1 MKRTTLAM
9 FLILLA
15 GCETRLLAAS
25 ANEAAVPDPE
35 PTEAEPEE
43 AAEPSRDV
51 EAPENAE
58 PRVTAES
65 SETAEPASR
74 GAQVF
79 ATHCATCHGP
89 EGRGDGPAGAA
100 LEPPAADLVGPR
112 AEHLRGIPR
121 RTIIAEGRPGTAM
134 VGWKDILS
142 PEDLEAV
149 YGFVHEMKHGPG
161 GMGPGGGMGR
171 GGRGGR

>member
-9 FLILLA
+9 VLILLA

-25 ANEAAVPDPE
+25 TD
-35 PTEAEPEE
+35 
-43 AAEPSRDV
+43 
-51 EAPENAE
+51 EAPVSVPSA
-58 PRVTAES
+58 P
-65 SETAEPASR
+65 ETEEEPASR

-79 ATHCATCHGP
+79 ATHCATCHGA

-100 LEPPAADLVGPR
+100 LNPPAADLVGPR
-112 AEHLRGIPR
+112 ADHLRGIPR

-161 GMGPGGGMGR
+161 GGPGGGMGR
-171 GGRGGR
+171 GGR

>member
-25 ANEAAVPDPE
+25 TDEAAVSVPSPPETEAEEPAPEPEAPESGE
-35 PTEAEPEE
+35 PTE
-43 AAEPSRDV
+43 
-51 EAPENAE
+51 
-58 PRVTAES
+58 TG
-65 SETAEPASR
+65 EPASR

-100 LEPPAADLVGPR
+100 LNPPAADLVGPR

-134 VGWKDILS
+134 VAWKDTLS

-161 GMGPGGGMGR
+161 GGPGGGMGR
-171 GGRGGR
+171 GGR

>member
-25 ANEAAVPDPE
+25 ADEAAAPTPE
-35 PTEAEPEE
+35 PTEAEEPE
-43 AAEPSRDV
+43 EPSRDV
-51 EAPENAE
+51 EAPETAE
-58 PRVTAES
+58 PAV
-65 SETAEPASR
+65 TAEPASR

-89 EGRGDGPAGAA
+89 EGRGDGPAGTA

-121 RTIIAEGRPGTAM
+121 RTIIADGRPGTAM

-161 GMGPGGGMGR
+161 GGRGGMGPGR
-171 GGRGGR
+171 R

>member
-25 ANEAAVPDPE
+25 ADEPVAPVPQPTE
-35 PTEAEPEE
+35 TEAEE
-43 AAEPSRDV
+43 A
-51 EAPENAE
+51 
-58 PRVTAES
+58 
-65 SETAEPASR
+65 AEPASR

-161 GMGPGGGMGR
+161 GGVGPGHGMGR
-171 GGRGGR
+171 GGR